1 MVIAS
6 GHSAQQEERPE
17 LARFFAAENVTG
29 TFVLHDA
36 RAGIV
41 RVYDPARAARRFVPA
56 STFKILNS
64 LIGLE
69 TRAVANVDEVV
80 PYGGRPQR
88 LKAWEKDMPLR
99 EAIRVS
105 NVPVYQELA
114 RRIGLARMAETVRK
128 FDYGNGEIGSVIDRF
143 WLDGPLA
150 ISALE
155 QADFLAR
162 LATGKL
168 PVGAPALAAVKE
180 ITLIEKTERYHLH
193 AKTGWADGPDP
204 DIGWWVGW
212 VERDGAIASFSLN
225 IDIKSDADAPKRLTI
240 ARQCLE
246 ALDYLPK
253 QTN

>member
-1 MVIAS
+1 MIPR
-6 GHSAQQEERPE
+6 G
-17 LARFFAAENVTG
+17 
-29 TFVLHDA
+29 
-36 RAGIV
+36 
-41 RVYDPARAARRFVPA
+41 RRGGSCPA
-56 STFKILNS
+56 STFKIVNS

-105 NVPVYQELA
+105 NVPVYQELPA
-114 RRIGLARMAETVRK
+114 ASGSTRMAETVRK
-128 FDYGNGEIGSVIDRF
+128 FDYGNGEIGSVVDRF

-168 PVGAPALAAVKE
+168 PV
-180 ITLIEKTERYHLH
+180 ERSDARRGQGDHAHRETGSYRLH

-212 VERDGAIASFSLN
+212 VERDGAIASFALN
-225 IDIKSDADAPKRLTI
+225 IDIKSDAEAPKRLTVG
-240 ARQCLE
+240 RQCLE
-246 ALDYLPK
+246 ALGQIEPALSSFL
-253 QTN
+253 